1 MTAASPCCKDGP
13 DQAARFVRGG
23 GRQPAGGA
31 HAGVL
36 PTSRVWHSLGNART
50 CCMQSGCI
58 ESQPTRCTTVKGD
71 RGCWSGWCLQ
81 VHFRNRGSH
90 AANRRRWDG
99 TVFAFPR
106 PSWCDA
112 QDAADAERLDFQAWV
127 DHAPTA
133 RGSVTTGSAASHQRA
148 AASAA
153 QQARPSAE
161 RTPAVVSLVDGSWL

>member
-13 DQAARFVRGG
+13 DQAGAVCTRWRRAAG
-23 GRQPAGGA
+23 GRRS
-31 HAGVL
+31 AGVL
-36 PTSRVWHSLGNART
+36 PTSWVCPSLCTAGT

-71 RGCWSGWCLQ
+71 RGRWSGWCLQ

-99 TVFAFPR
+99 TVLAVPR

-161 RTPAVVSLVDGSWL
+161 RTPVVSLVDGSWL